1 MCHIIDRRLNGRNK
15 SAVNRQRF
23 LRRYRAQLR
32 KAAADAVAGRR
43 LTDTGGEE
51 VGIPTRDI
59 SEPVFRHGRGG
70 RVERIHPGNRE
81 FVSGDRI
88 ARPCGAGGGN
98 GAGEASEDG
107 EGEDAFTFTLSR
119 EEFFEL
125 FFEDLELPRLV
136 KTRVEQIMEHHSAR
150 AGYAQDGVPANIALV
165 RSLQGAL
172 ARRIA
177 LQGPAR
183 RELRDAEAEREA
195 LEERGEGVSARAVEL
210 DEAIRA
216 LRARMATVPFI
227 DTFDLRYHNR
237 VQTPKPKTQAVMFCL
252 MDVSGSMDEGRKDIA
267 KRFFMLLYLFLTRS
281 YEHIHVVFIRHH
293 TSAQEVDE
301 EDFFRARET
310 GGTIVSSALSLM
322 GDIIDARYPENEW
335 NIYGAQAS
343 DGDNWGNDSEVC
355 RSLLAERILPK
366 VQYFAYVQVEE
377 ELEQSLWTQYAS
389 LQTGHEHLAMRK
401 IRERGDIYP
410 VFRELMRK
418 REHE

>member
-51 VGIPTRDI
+51 VGIPARDI

-70 RVERIHPGNRE
+70 RVERIHPGNR
-81 FVSGDRI
+81 
-88 ARPCGAGGGN
+88 
-98 GAGEASEDG
+98 EASEDG

-125 FFEDLELPRLV
+125 FFEDLELPRLE

-150 AGYAQDGVPANIALV
+150 AGFAQDGVPANIALV

-183 RELRDAEAEREA
+183 RELRDAEAERES
-195 LEERGEGVSARAVEL
+195 LEARGEGVSARA
-210 DEAIRA
+210 I
-216 LRARMATVPFI
+216 PFI

-377 ELEQSLWTQYAS
+377 ELEQSLWAQYAS
-389 LQTGHEHLAMRK
+389 LQPGHEHLAMRK

-418 REHE
+418 REHA